1 MFMFMPWRLLDQGTS
16 NVFAYL
22 LIIFLGHNWFG
33 FSLNEDALDLL
44 CNEILAQIT
53 PLSSK

>member
-33 FSLNEDALDLL
+33 FSLNEDALDLI